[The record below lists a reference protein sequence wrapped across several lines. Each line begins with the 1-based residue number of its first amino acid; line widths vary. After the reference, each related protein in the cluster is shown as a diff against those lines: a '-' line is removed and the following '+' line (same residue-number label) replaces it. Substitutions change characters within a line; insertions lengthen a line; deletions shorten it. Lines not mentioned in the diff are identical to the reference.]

1 MKSILEDLYYGNIN
15 PAEFFQVPLKEYKA
29 CQEEHIKTYDSFLQS
44 LEPYQQKTFAEI
56 MEHQFQTLPMEHA
69 AVFSEGFRMGAQMML
84 EVLQGP
90 PVDEIY
96 PLRSE
101 AAARSLA
108 AASLSLS
115 MLIRGAD

>member
-1 MKSILEDLYYGNIN
+1 MTSILEDLYYGNIN

-44 LEPYQQKTFAEI
+44 LEPYQQKIFAEI

-69 AVFSEGFRMGAQMML
+69 AVFSEGFRLGAQMML

-90 PVDEIY
+90 PVDEIW
-96 PLRSE
+96 P
-101 AAARSLA
+101 
-108 AASLSLS
+108 
-115 MLIRGAD
+115 